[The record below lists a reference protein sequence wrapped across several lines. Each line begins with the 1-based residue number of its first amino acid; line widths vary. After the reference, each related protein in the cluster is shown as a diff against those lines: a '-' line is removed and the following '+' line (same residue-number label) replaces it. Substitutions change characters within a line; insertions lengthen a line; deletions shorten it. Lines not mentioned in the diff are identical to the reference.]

1 MFFFFFKQKTAYEMR
16 ISDWSS
22 DVCSSDLPHPDL
34 ARLLLEESGY
44 VAMLQAD
51 RSAEAT
57 GRLENLNE
65 FARAMEEF
73 ENLSAFLDHV
83 ALVMDN
89 DADDSASKVTILT
102 IHAAKGLEFDT
113 VFLARSDEHT
123 SELQS

>member
-1 MFFFFFKQKTAYEMR
+1 
-16 ISDWSS
+16 
-22 DVCSSDLPHPDL
+22 
-34 ARLLLEESGY
+34 
-44 VAMLQAD
+44 MLQAY

-113 VFLARSDEHT
+113 VFLAGWEDGVFHSQRSLDEGGT
-123 SELQS
+123 ARLEEERRFAYVTIRSEARRVGHEFGSRCGNRWT